1 MSKFKNDDIGE
12 VVTIAL
18 PKSVSNLQLPDPDVV
33 DYWRLE
39 EDRIFYLDREIDEST
54 LSIQKNIL
62 YYNYIDRDVPVDKR
76 KPIIIM
82 IDSIGGQLTEAM
94 SVAATIRLSKTPV
107 YTVNIGEA
115 DSGAALILASGSKR
129 FALPYSTALIHSGS
143 GELVGTAEQV
153 ESQQKIYKKQVVQ
166 MREYMSICGVNKV
179 ALNRNKNKEWY
190 MTVEDQIKY
199 GVVDKMLESFDEIL

>member
-1 MSKFKNDDIGE
+1 MGKFKNDDIGE

-39 EDRIFYLDREIDEST
+39 ESRIFYLDREIDEST

-166 MREYMSICGVNKV
+166 MREYMAICGVNKV

>member
-1 MSKFKNDDIGE
+1 MRKFKNDDISE
-12 VVTIAL
+12 VITFKL
-18 PKSVSNLQLPDPDVV
+18 PKSVSNLQLPDPEVV

-39 EDRIFYLDREIDEST
+39 EDRILYLDREIDECT

-62 YYNYIDRDVPVDKR
+62 YYNYVDKDVPVDER
-76 KPIIIM
+76 KSIVIM

-94 SVAATIRLSKTPV
+94 SIAATIRLSKTPV
-107 YTVNIGEA
+107 YTVNAGEA
-115 DSGAALILASGSKR
+115 DSGAALILASGDTR

-143 GELVGTAEQV
+143 GELIGTAEQV

-166 MREYMSICGVNKV
+166 MREYMEICGVDKT

-190 MTVEDQIKY
+190 MTAEDQIKY
-199 GVVDKMLESFDEIL
+199 GVVDKILENFDEIL

>member
-1 MSKFKNDDIGE
+1 MNKFKNDDIGE
-12 VVTIAL
+12 LVTIEL
-18 PKSVSNLQLPDPDVV
+18 PKGVSNLQLPDPEIV

-62 YYNYIDRDVPVDKR
+62 YYNHIDQSVPVDKR

-199 GVVDKMLESFDEIL
+199 GVVDKMLEDFDEIL

>member
-1 MSKFKNDDIGE
+1 MGKFKNDDIGE

-39 EDRIFYLDREIDEST
+39 EDRIFYLDSEIDEST

-62 YYNYIDRDVPVDKR
+62 HYNFVDQGIPVDKR
-76 KPIIIM
+76 KPIIVM

-166 MREYMSICGVNKV
+166 MREYMAICGVNKV

-199 GVVDKMLESFDEIL
+199 GVVDKMLEDFDEIL

>member
-1 MSKFKNDDIGE
+1 MNKFKNDDIGE
-12 VVTIAL
+12 LVTIEL
-18 PKSVSNLQLPDPDVV
+18 PKGVSNLQLPDPEIV

-62 YYNYIDRDVPVDKR
+62 YYNHIDQSVPVDKR

>member
-1 MSKFKNDDIGE
+1 MNKFKNDDIGE
-12 VVTIAL
+12 VVTITL

-62 YYNYIDRDVPVDKR
+62 YYNRVDQSISVDKR

-82 IDSIGGQLTEAM
+82 IDSIGGQLAEAM

-107 YTVNIGEA
+107 YTVNVGEA

-143 GELVGTAEQV
+143 GELAGTAEQV
-153 ESQQKIYKKQVVQ
+153 ESQQKIYKKQVDQ

-179 ALNRNKNKEWY
+179 ALHRNKNKEWY

>member
-62 YYNYIDRDVPVDKR
+62 YYNYIDQSVPVDKR

-166 MREYMSICGVNKV
+166 MREYMAICGVNKV

>member
-62 YYNYIDRDVPVDKR
+62 YYNYIDQSVPVDKR

-143 GELVGTAEQV
+143 GELMGTAEQV

-166 MREYMSICGVNKV
+166 MREYMAICSVNKV

-199 GVVDKMLESFDEIL
+199 GVVDKMLEDFDEIL

>member
-1 MSKFKNDDIGE
+1 MNKFKNDDIGDLITVE
-12 VVTIAL
+12 L
-18 PKSVSNLQLPDPDVV
+18 PKGVSNLQLPDPELV

-39 EDRIFYLDREIDEST
+39 EDRIFYLDREIDEIT

-62 YYNYIDRDVPVDKR
+62 YYNHIDRSISVDKR

-94 SVAATIRLSKTPV
+94 SIAATIRLSKTPV

-143 GELVGTAEQV
+143 GELAGTAEQV
-153 ESQQKIYKKQVVQ
+153 ESQQKIYKKQVIQ
-166 MREYMSICGVNKV
+166 MREYMAICGVNEV

-199 GVVDKMLESFDEIL
+199 GVVDKILENFDEIL

>member
-166 MREYMSICGVNKV
+166 MREYMAICGVNKV

-199 GVVDKMLESFDEIL
+199 GVVDKILEDFDEIL

>member
-1 MSKFKNDDIGE
+1 MGKFKNDDIGE

-76 KPIIIM
+76 KPIIVM

-166 MREYMSICGVNKV
+166 MREYMAICGVNKV

-199 GVVDKMLESFDEIL
+199 GVVDKMLEDFDEIL

>member
-1 MSKFKNDDIGE
+1 MSKFKNDDMGE

-62 YYNYIDRDVPVDKR
+62 YYNYVDRGISVDKR

-166 MREYMSICGVNKV
+166 MREYMAICGVNKV

>member
-12 VVTIAL
+12 VVTIKL
-18 PKSVSNLQLPDPDVV
+18 PKSVSNLQLPDPEVV

-62 YYNYIDRDVPVDKR
+62 YYNYVDQGVSVDKR

-199 GVVDKMLESFDEIL
+199 GVVDKMLEDFDEIL

>member
-1 MSKFKNDDIGE
+1 MGKFKNDDIGE

-39 EDRIFYLDREIDEST
+39 ESRIFYLDREIDEST

-143 GELVGTAEQV
+143 GELAGTAEQV
-153 ESQQKIYKKQVVQ
+153 ESQQKIYKKQVDQ

-199 GVVDKMLESFDEIL
+199 GVVDKILEDFDEIL